1 MAGKS
6 MADIWKQM
14 EKQHGSEGLS
24 IGSDEKTE
32 LCEVV
37 STGSYALDDALGIFG
52 VPRGHIVQF
61 AGFQS
66 SGKTMMAL
74 STIAQ
79 CQKEDPNAWCLYIDA
94 EYTFD
99 AAWASKL
106 GVDTERL
113 MIYKENNG
121 TKIFERLVGQS
132 SKTPGKKSKLGLL
145 DMELEQGGTGLK
157 IIVLDSVAA
166 VQPPVE
172 EMAQT
177 GGQSMAAMARFLPPE
192 LRRITPL
199 LAATNVALIC
209 INQLRE
215 KPGVMYGDPT
225 VSPGGSALKFA
236 CSQMINL
243 AKINSAESKI
253 ERNEEQVG
261 HLVRCRI
268 DKNKTSS
275 PFKVAEVAIEYTKG
289 VVRRGVELRDL
300 GCKYGVI
307 KRPNNRTYEYDGQSF
322 NGKDAMSDY
331 LEDETIQHKIWPE
344 IQAAKK
350 HMIESG
356 IVIAEVKEETE

>member
-1 MAGKS
+1 MAAKS

-24 IGSDEKTE
+24 LGSDERVDF
-32 LCEVV
+32 CEAI
-37 STGSYALDDALGIFG
+37 STGSYALDEALGIFG
-52 VPRGHIVQF
+52 IPRGHIVQY

-66 SGKTMMAL
+66 SGKTLMAL

-79 CQKEDPNAWCLYIDA
+79 YQKTNPEGWCFYIDA

-99 AAWASKL
+99 AGWAKML
-106 GVDTERL
+106 GVDTDRL
-113 MIYKENNG
+113 IVYKENNG

-145 DMELEQGGTGLK
+145 DMEIENGSTGLG

-172 EMAQT
+172 EAAQT

-192 LRRITPL
+192 LRRLTPL
-199 LAATNVALIC
+199 LAATNVAFIA

-225 VSPGGSALKFA
+225 TSPGGNALKFA

-253 ERNEEQVG
+253 ERNDEQVG
-261 HLVRCRI
+261 HMVRCRV

-275 PFKVAEVAIEYTKG
+275 PFKVAEVAIEYLKG
-289 VVRRGVELRDL
+289 IVHQGVELRDL
-300 GCKYGVI
+300 GCKFGVI
-307 KRPNNRTYEYDGQSF
+307 KRPNNRTYEYDGQTF
-322 NGKDAMSDY
+322 NGKDAMSEY
-331 LEDETIQHKIWPE
+331 LDDAANQSKIWGE
-344 IQAAKK
+344 IQEAKK
-350 HMIESG
+350 NGVVVSSSEEES
-356 IVIAEVKEETE
+356 AE